1 MDFLPSVHTYEGMG
15 VTSLEKSVSCGVT
28 LLVIFHTKYRY
39 MCKHLN
45 SYRNNIYLLRGKYM
59 PKINRVFTA
68 EPDVSNWI
76 DTKKR
81 TSEGFVLSHL
91 INRLL
96 RALRNIRRMISGSL
110 ERKLRLYFLLCYTAR
125 EQIPLQQT

>member
-1 MDFLPSVHTYEGMG
+1 
-15 VTSLEKSVSCGVT
+15 
-28 LLVIFHTKYRY
+28 
-39 MCKHLN
+39 
-45 SYRNNIYLLRGKYM
+45 M

-68 EPDVSNWI
+68 ESDVSNWI

-96 RALRNIRRMISGSL
+96 RALMEREKQDKKQQEIKAAELIKPVVPSGDANDKVSS
-110 ERKLRLYFLLCYTAR
+110 
-125 EQIPLQQT
+125 

>member
-1 MDFLPSVHTYEGMG
+1 
-15 VTSLEKSVSCGVT
+15 
-28 LLVIFHTKYRY
+28 
-39 MCKHLN
+39 
-45 SYRNNIYLLRGKYM
+45 M

-96 RALRNIRRMISGSL
+96 RALM
-110 ERKLRLYFLLCYTAR
+110 EREK
-125 EQIPLQQT
+125 QDKKQ